1 MLSSSSKL
9 SCNKAK
15 DHIGTR
21 LQDKSLLRKLQFNI
35 SCDLKLK
42 LFRGGKRIQRWCRS
56 YDGYHLSFPRLV
68 ELILRPEHIE
78 KESLLLVAEQQQ
90 QLVTMNGFGDR
101 PKMWSDNT
109 TPSGANDKEAA
120 FKDLSSSMNA
130 LSFGFIATAIL
141 VSMFLVMAIF
151 EHLLRSRA
159 SHPPSQTDA
168 HGNLEMRQEQ
178 DQMPPKMIKNWQN

>member
-1 MLSSSSKL
+1 
-9 SCNKAK
+9 
-15 DHIGTR
+15 
-21 LQDKSLLRKLQFNI
+21 
-35 SCDLKLK
+35 
-42 LFRGGKRIQRWCRS
+42 
-56 YDGYHLSFPRLV
+56 
-68 ELILRPEHIE
+68 
-78 KESLLLVAEQQQ
+78 
-90 QLVTMNGFGDR
+90 MNGFGDR

-159 SHPPSQTDA
+159 SHPPSQTNA
-168 HGNLEMRQEQ
+168 HGRHLEMRQEQ
-178 DQMPPKMIKNWQN
+178 DQMPPKMIKNWQNMNSTAFFGSLFYHLCIKLILVLFLQVATTSTVDFSVLMPGQLYPTYLAQPAPLPCPREGIIWPSHDHHAFASP

>member
-1 MLSSSSKL
+1 
-9 SCNKAK
+9 
-15 DHIGTR
+15 
-21 LQDKSLLRKLQFNI
+21 
-35 SCDLKLK
+35 
-42 LFRGGKRIQRWCRS
+42 
-56 YDGYHLSFPRLV
+56 
-68 ELILRPEHIE
+68 
-78 KESLLLVAEQQQ
+78 
-90 QLVTMNGFGDR
+90 MNGFGDR

-159 SHPPSQTDA
+159 SHPPSQTNA
-168 HGNLEMRQEQ
+168 HGRHLEMRQEQ
-178 DQMPPKMIKNWQN
+178 DQMPPKMIKNWQNVLCYTWMTSLFYHLCIKLILVLFLQVATTSTVDFSVLMPGQLYPTYLAQPAPLPCPREGIIWPSHDHHAFASP

>member
-1 MLSSSSKL
+1 
-9 SCNKAK
+9 
-15 DHIGTR
+15 
-21 LQDKSLLRKLQFNI
+21 
-35 SCDLKLK
+35 
-42 LFRGGKRIQRWCRS
+42 
-56 YDGYHLSFPRLV
+56 
-68 ELILRPEHIE
+68 
-78 KESLLLVAEQQQ
+78 
-90 QLVTMNGFGDR
+90 MNGFGDR

-109 TPSGANDKEAA
+109 TPSGANDREAA

-168 HGNLEMRQEQ
+168 HGHLEMRQEQ
-178 DQMPPKMIKNWQN
+178 DQMPPKMIKNWQNVSLEAYHSLFCHSCIKLNLVLFLQVATSSTVDISVLMPGRLYPTCLAQPAPLPCPREGIIGPSHHHSIPP

>member
-1 MLSSSSKL
+1 
-9 SCNKAK
+9 
-15 DHIGTR
+15 
-21 LQDKSLLRKLQFNI
+21 
-35 SCDLKLK
+35 
-42 LFRGGKRIQRWCRS
+42 
-56 YDGYHLSFPRLV
+56 
-68 ELILRPEHIE
+68 
-78 KESLLLVAEQQQ
+78 
-90 QLVTMNGFGDR
+90 MNGFGDR

-178 DQMPPKMIKNWQN
+178 DQMPPKMIKNWQNVATSSTVDISVLMPGQLYPTCLAQPAPLPCPREGIIGPSHHHSIPP

>member
-1 MLSSSSKL
+1 
-9 SCNKAK
+9 
-15 DHIGTR
+15 
-21 LQDKSLLRKLQFNI
+21 
-35 SCDLKLK
+35 
-42 LFRGGKRIQRWCRS
+42 
-56 YDGYHLSFPRLV
+56 
-68 ELILRPEHIE
+68 
-78 KESLLLVAEQQQ
+78 
-90 QLVTMNGFGDR
+90 MNGFGDR

-159 SHPPSQTDA
+159 SHPPSQTNA
-168 HGNLEMRQEQ
+168 HGRHLEMRQEQ
-178 DQMPPKMIKNWQN
+178 DQMPPKMIKNWQNVSLHACQSCVIHEFHSFFSSLFYHLCIKLILVLFLQVATTSTVDFSVLMPGQLYPTYLAQPAPLPCPREGIIWPSHDHHAFASP